1 MTTRHCEPS
10 ALPSA
15 SLSPSRSAIEP
26 MICTGT
32 TRRGVLASGATVVL
46 SLWLAHCPSAWAAA
60 QVGRPAPAF
69 SVVDSDGKTRTLQE
83 FQGKL
88 VVIEW
93 TNHECPFVRKHYGA
107 GNMQSL
113 QREATAAGVVWL
125 SVISSAPGQQGHVPG
140 AEANKLTAS
149 RNAAPTAVL
158 LDPQGVMG
166 RAYGAQTTP
175 HLYIV
180 AADGRLLYTG
190 GIDSIAS
197 ANPADIEKA
206 TPVFRNALHEA
217 QAGKPISTAVTR
229 PYGCNVK
236 YSPA

>member
-1 MTTRHCEPS
+1 MPG
-10 ALPSA
+10 A
-15 SLSPSRSAIEP
+15 
-26 MICTGT
+26 GT
-32 TRRGVLASGATVVL
+32 SRRGVLIGAATVGA
-46 SLWLAHCPSAWAAA
+46 SLWLAYCPSAWAAP
-60 QVGRPAPAF
+60 QIGKPAPGF
-69 SVVDSDGKTRTLQE
+69 SVADSHGKTRTLQE

-93 TNHECPFVRKHYGA
+93 TNHECPFVRKHYGS
-107 GNMQSL
+107 GNMQNL

-125 SVISSAPGQQGHVPG
+125 SVISSAPGEQGHVPG
-140 AEANKLTAS
+140 PEADKLTVS

-158 LDPQGVMG
+158 LDPQGAMG

-180 AADGRLLYTG
+180 AADGRLLYNG

-197 ANPADIEKA
+197 ANPSDIQKA
-206 TPVFRNALHEA
+206 TPLFRNALQEA
-217 QAGKPISTAVTR
+217 QAGKPITTAATR

-236 YSPA
+236 YAPA